1 MSPGGGGVH
10 NRENKMKEC
19 FRCAKN
25 DSEVPLI
32 TLQYHAMQIFIC
44 PQCMPAL
51 IHHPEDLIDRLK
63 TTISP
68 QK

>member
-1 MSPGGGGVH
+1 
-10 NRENKMKEC
+10 MKEC